1 MAQVPTLPTEHRST
15 SLVTRTTNP
24 LERSSR
30 RLPNG
35 RDTIFQNIVTR
46 NFSTRSTRDSRPKRI
61 FKRRRHG
68 TTGKTRNRRLM
79 FPWKPAG
86 IANLHLISVY
96 HRKRYDASERHEGG
110 GVKKRIKRLIRWR
123 DRSRYATRHSRK
135 RFHDFFLRSAGEGE
149 SCLQQKK
156 RKKNYNDWR
165 GEKKKK
171 KNVSCPVTMLEGYHE
186 GILAVWW
193 Y

>member
-1 MAQVPTLPTEHRST
+1 MKEPTISKQKKNNQYSPVHNCRIRIWQRSPQQRPVHLARGLRTDWWRSALIAVVAQVPTLPTEHRST

-35 RDTIFQNIVTR
+35 RDSIFQNIVTR

-68 TTGKTRNRRLM
+68 TTGKTRNRRLI

-110 GVKKRIKRLIRWR
+110 GVKR
-123 DRSRYATRHSRK
+123 
-135 RFHDFFLRSAGEGE
+135 E
-149 SCLQQKK
+149 
-156 RKKNYNDWR
+156 
-165 GEKKKK
+165 
-171 KNVSCPVTMLEGYHE
+171 
-186 GILAVWW
+186 
-193 Y
+193 